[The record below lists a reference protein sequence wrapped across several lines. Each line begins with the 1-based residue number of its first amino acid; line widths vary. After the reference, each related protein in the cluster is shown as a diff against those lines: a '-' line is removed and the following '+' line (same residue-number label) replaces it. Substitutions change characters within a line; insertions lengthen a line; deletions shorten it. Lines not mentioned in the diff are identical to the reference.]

1 MSVRMRA
8 SALALVVSGVLLT
21 AGCGSGTSGD
31 DGGKDVASVEK
42 KDGGA
47 TPPAADRQKI
57 YRQYASCLREKGVT
71 GVTVSDQGVGMAGQ
85 GASKGDASGTPSNGD
100 DIQKA
105 MTECNKKVPGM
116 QQLNSQRD
124 EEAVAGSRKFAACA
138 RKNGIPGMADPAV
151 VNGAPQMKIP
161 DVAPEVWQKVL
172 EKCRK
177 LMDGGMALTGGDQ

>member
-1 MSVRMRA
+1 MSVRMRVSGLALIA
-8 SALALVVSGVLLT
+8 SAVLLT
-21 AGCGSGTSGD
+21 AGCGSGMGGD
-31 DGGKDVASVEK
+31 DGGADVASVHK

-47 TPPAADRQKI
+47 TPPAADRQKT

-71 GVTVSDQGVGMAGQ
+71 GVTVSDEGVGMAGQ
-85 GASKGDASGTPSNGD
+85 GASKDDGSGTSNGD

-138 RKNGIPGMADPAV
+138 RKNGIPAMADPAV

-161 DVAPEVWQKVL
+161 DVAPEIWQKVL

-177 LMDGGMALTGGDQ
+177 HMDGGMALTGGDQ